1 MAVDFGKVAGR
12 AALSLG
18 AVALGAAAGA
28 TAERL
33 VMRLSA
39 TPSSDV
45 DLTEFY
51 SLHGERVEVTA
62 SDGAL
67 LVGEVDRLPGSRVTI
82 VLPHGFAL
90 NRNSWYYQRLALRD
104 RATLVFYD

>member
-39 TPSSDV
+39 TPRSDV
-45 DLTEFY
+45 DLAEFY
-51 SLHGERVEVTA
+51 SLHLCDVA
-62 SDGAL
+62 
-67 LVGEVDRLPGSRVTI
+67 
-82 VLPHGFAL
+82 
-90 NRNSWYYQRLALRD
+90 
-104 RATLVFYD
+104 

>member
-45 DLTEFY
+45 DLAEFY
-51 SLHGERVEVTA
+51 SLHGDRVEVAA
-62 SDGAL
+62 SDGAGTGL
-67 LVGEVDRLPGSRVTI
+67 ARLIDS
-82 VLPHGFAL
+82 
-90 NRNSWYYQRLALRD
+90 LALGSQSCCH
-104 RATLVFYD
+104 TVSL